1 MDIIQTYI
9 HVAVMSKL
17 HTPIPHTQLLLF
29 PVFGFFFL
37 KEPYTFG
44 RAEQFAFE
52 RGKGPNC
59 MQQTA
64 VG

>member
-1 MDIIQTYI
+1 
-9 HVAVMSKL
+9 MSKL